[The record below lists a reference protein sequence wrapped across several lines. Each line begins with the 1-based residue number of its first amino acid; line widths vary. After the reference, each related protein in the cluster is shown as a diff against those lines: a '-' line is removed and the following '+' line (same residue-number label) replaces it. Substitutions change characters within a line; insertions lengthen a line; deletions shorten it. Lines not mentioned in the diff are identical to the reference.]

1 MPDAFA
7 DRTPVAPADVDHA
20 VALAVAVF
28 QSAPTDADW
37 DSAAGPSPGPA
48 WKPSNTSS
56 TIWCSTPRRS
66 PRRAPWTR
74 NYPPFAWTQPRAEGP
89 SNSLWADRES
99 GLEGPCHLVEVS
111 GGMLSAV
118 VAVKGPDVRGFHSY
132 GISDPEGFA
141 AMGVIETL
149 VHVDDVARGPRT
161 RGLNPRPTCAPE
173 SATGCSRTCRR
184 CTDPWQTLPWAT
196 GRADLA
202 DRDRVVGKWKWESQP
217 EADRG

>member
-37 DSAAGPSPGPA
+37 DSAAGPLTWTCWETVEHLIDDLVFYAAAISA
-48 WKPSNTSS
+48 
-56 TIWCSTPRRS
+56 PR
-66 PRRAPWTR
+66 PWTQH
-74 NYPPFAWTQPRAEGP
+74 YPPFAWTQPRTEGP

-99 GLEGPCHLVEVS
+99 GLAGLCHLVEVS

-132 GISDPEGFA
+132 GVSDPEGFA

-149 VHVDDVARGPRT
+149 VHVDDVARGL
-161 RGLNPRPTCAPE
+161 GLAFEPPADLCARVRDRLFP
-173 SATGCSRTCRR
+173 AVPKD
-184 CTDPWQTLPWAT
+184 TDPWRTLLWAT

-202 DRDRVVGKWKWESQP
+202 GRDRVVGKWRWESRP